1 VARQSPLLAKDPDLY
16 YSLLRQVAKFVE
28 PEGIIEWLWLK
39 DVVDLS
45 WEIQR
50 LRRFK
55 TDFFEVE
62 GSRRFEGWSDA
73 DTELVTIV
81 FRDGLD
87 YYERADKLVA
97 SLELRRNAVLR
108 EIEIRRDSLARRIR
122 KIPCACREST
132 SRRVRSGM
140 TSERK
145 IAANRRNASRS
156 TGAQNRCHNVERS
169 DDLG

>member
-1 VARQSPLLAKDPDLY
+1 VPDSEIAIPADVQMWLDNPPLLASEDPKLY

-55 TDFFEVE
+55 TDFIEEE
-62 GSRRFEGWSDA
+62 GSRRFDRWSDA
-73 DTELVTIV
+73 NTKLVTIV
-81 FRDGLD
+81 IRDGLD

-97 SLELRRNAVLR
+97 SLESRRNAVLR
-108 EIEIRRDSLARRIR
+108 EIEIRRDSLAQRIR
-122 KIPCACREST
+122 KTSDEIIDGKFTEPSTVLVEST
-132 SRRVRSGM
+132 SSP
-140 TSERK
+140 
-145 IAANRRNASRS
+145 A
-156 TGAQNRCHNVERS
+156 
-169 DDLG
+169 